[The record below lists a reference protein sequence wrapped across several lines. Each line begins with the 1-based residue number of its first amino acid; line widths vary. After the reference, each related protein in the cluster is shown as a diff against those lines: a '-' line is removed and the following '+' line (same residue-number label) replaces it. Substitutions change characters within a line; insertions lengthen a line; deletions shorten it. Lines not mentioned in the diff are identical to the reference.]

1 MPDPGLP
8 QDWAE
13 RLAQNRQR
21 LLAAEFQARAA
32 QAHRPGAGTAAGCGR
47 TPATLGGIGLDAAL
61 RWWSHQPWQA
71 VIPVVWQVGQAA
83 SGALAQRY
91 PWHWAAAGAVAG
103 GLALQ
108 LKVWRCVPAGWLAR
122 RVVPPVLAG
131 ILSEVPSGTWTA
143 LLARWASATTLGGA
157 TVPDGARSKATGHHQ
172 QQDDQ
177 KDHAH
182 AAAGSVA
189 P

>member
-8 QDWAE
+8 EQWAA

-21 LLAAEFQARAA
+21 LLAAEFHARAA
-32 QAHRPGAGTAAGCGR
+32 RGYRPGAGGVAGCGS

-61 RWWSHQPWQA
+61 RWWSRQPWRA

-91 PWHWAAAGAVAG
+91 PWRWVAGGAIFG

-108 LKVWRCVPAGWLAR
+108 MRVWRCVPVGWLAR
-122 RVVPPVLAG
+122 RVAPPVLAG
-131 ILSEVPSGTWTA
+131 ILSEVPTGTWTA
-143 LLARWASATTLGGA
+143 LLARWASVG
-157 TVPDGARSKATGHHQ
+157 SKASGDHQ

-177 KDHAH
+177 KNHAQ
-182 AAAGSVA
+182 AAAGPVA